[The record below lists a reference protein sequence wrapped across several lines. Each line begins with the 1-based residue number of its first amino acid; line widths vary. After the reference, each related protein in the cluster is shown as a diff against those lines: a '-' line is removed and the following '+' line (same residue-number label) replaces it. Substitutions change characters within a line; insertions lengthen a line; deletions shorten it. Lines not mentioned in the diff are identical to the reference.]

1 MYKDKKKEGGGGIR
15 RQLPIKVF
23 MTPIFFLH
31 FLIDNCI
38 YS

>member
-1 MYKDKKKEGGGGIR
+1 MYKDKKKEGGNSPSVTH
-15 RQLPIKVF
+15 QSVYDTNL
-23 MTPIFFLH
+23 FFLH